1 LNTLIYLDNSAT
13 TKPYEE
19 VLHAF
24 AHVATRYFANPS
36 SLHGLGAEAE
46 NLLAQARKQM
56 AGLLGADEQEII
68 FTSGGTEGNNL
79 AIKGTALSLK
89 KKGNHII
96 TTQIEHPS
104 VIESCRQL
112 QKLFDFDV
120 TYLPVNEEGIVEVED
135 IKKNIRKETILV
147 SVMHVNNETGSIQ
160 PIEEISMLLL
170 DFPDI
175 YFHVDHVQG
184 AAKVPL
190 SLKGIDLCTISG
202 HKFHALN
209 GCGVLYA
216 RKGMKFEPLLSGGA
230 QEKQARSG
238 TESIALAVSM
248 AKALRMSMDK
258 YEACIDNLQKM
269 KSNLIRKL
277 NKIEGIVVNTSAN
290 KSAPHIINF
299 SVPGIQA
306 EVLLHMLEQSGI
318 YVSTTSACSSKRK
331 KSSTVLLAMGKGE
344 AVASSSI
351 RISLSYENTSEELE
365 EFMDVLKKS
374 LEKLTKLTR

>member
-1 LNTLIYLDNSAT
+1 MIYLDNSAT
-13 TKPYEE
+13 TKPYDE

-24 AHVATRYFANPS
+24 AHVATRFFANPS

-56 AGLLGADEQEII
+56 AGLLGADEKEII

-89 KKGNHII
+89 KRGNHII

-112 QKLFDFDV
+112 QELFDFDV

-147 SVMHVNNETGSIQ
+147 SVMHVNNETGAIQ
-160 PIEEISMLLL
+160 PIEKISSLLK
-170 DFPDI
+170 DFPGI
-175 YFHVDHVQG
+175 YFHVDHIQG

-190 SLKGIDLCTISG
+190 SLKGIDLCTLSG

-209 GCGVLYA
+209 GCGVLYV
-216 RKGMKFEPLLSGGA
+216 RKGIKIEPLLSGGA
-230 QEKQARSG
+230 QEMQARSG

-248 AKALRMSMDK
+248 AKALRMSTEK
-258 YEACIDNLQKM
+258 YEACKNDLRKM
-269 KSNLIRKL
+269 KRMLIGEL
-277 NKIEGIVVNTSAN
+277 NKIDGIVLNTAEIA
-290 KSAPHIINF
+290 SAPHIINF
-299 SVPGIQA
+299 SAPGIQA

-318 YVSTTSACSSKRK
+318 FVSTTSACSSKRK

-351 RISLSYENTSEELE
+351 RISLSYENTIEELE
-365 EFMDVLKKS
+365 EFMAALKKS

>member
-1 LNTLIYLDNSAT
+1 MIYLDNSAT
-13 TKPYEE
+13 TKPYDE

-24 AHVATRYFANPS
+24 AHVATRFFANPS
-36 SLHGLGAEAE
+36 SLHSLGAEAE

-56 AGLLGADEQEII
+56 AGLLGADEKEII

-79 AIKGTALSLK
+79 AIKGTAFTLK
-89 KKGNHII
+89 KRGNHII

-112 QKLFDFDV
+112 QDLFDFDV

-160 PIEEISMLLL
+160 PIEKISSLLK
-170 DFPDI
+170 DFPGI

-190 SLKGIDLCTISG
+190 SLNGIDLCTLSG

-209 GCGVLYA
+209 GCGVLFA
-216 RKGMKFEPLLSGGA
+216 RKGIKIEPLLSGGA
-230 QEKQARSG
+230 QEMRARSG
-238 TESIALAVSM
+238 TESVALAVSM
-248 AKALRMSMDK
+248 AKALRLSAEK
-258 YEACIDNLQKM
+258 YEACKNNLQKM
-269 KSNLIRKL
+269 KSMLIREL
-277 NKIEGIVVNTSAN
+277 NKIDGIVVNTPEII
-290 KSAPHIINF
+290 SAPHIINF
-299 SVPGIQA
+299 SAPGIQA

-318 YVSTTSACSSKRK
+318 FVSTTSACSSKRK
-331 KSSTVLLAMGKGE
+331 KSSKILLAMGKGE

-351 RISLSYENTSEELE
+351 RISLSYENTMEELE
-365 EFMDVLKKS
+365 EFMAVLKKS
-374 LEKLTKLTR
+374 LGKLTKLTR